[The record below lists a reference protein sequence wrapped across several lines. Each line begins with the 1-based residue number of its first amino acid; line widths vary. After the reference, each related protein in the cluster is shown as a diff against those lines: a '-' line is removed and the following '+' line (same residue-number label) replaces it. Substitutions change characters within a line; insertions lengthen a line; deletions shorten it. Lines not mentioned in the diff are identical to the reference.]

1 MNRVPVDESRLGG
14 LTAIGVSPKTDP
26 SGAQK
31 KNFEGVLQWVVE
43 FLHRQ
48 EGQRSEVLQ
57 VTFTALQEPT
67 LPTGPVRLD
76 GMYARH
82 WDMNGRSGLSFD
94 AERVVA
100 STSPG
105 GTGTKSP
112 GKESD

>member
-14 LTAIGVSPKTDP
+14 LTAIGVSPKTDL

-31 KNFEGVLQWVVE
+31 KNFEGILQWVVE

-57 VTFTALQEPT
+57 VTFTAPQEPT
-67 LPTGPVRLD
+67 LPNGPVRLD
-76 GMYARH
+76 GLYARH
-82 WDMNGRSGLSFD
+82 WDMNGKSGLSFD
-94 AERVVA
+94 AERIVA
-100 STSPG
+100 SSPPG
-105 GTGTKSP
+105 GAGTKTA